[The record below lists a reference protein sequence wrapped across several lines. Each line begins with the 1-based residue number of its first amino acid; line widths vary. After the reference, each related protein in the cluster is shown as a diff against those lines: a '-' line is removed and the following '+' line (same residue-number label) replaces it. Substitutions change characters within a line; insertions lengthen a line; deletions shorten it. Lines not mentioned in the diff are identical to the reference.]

1 MITHRVFP
9 SLGRRIAATIARL
22 RRVSLRHLVP
32 DLVLLTTSLFASLWL
47 RLGWPDALTHLS
59 VLVRHLPVFLGVR
72 LVVFVLD
79 GVYDTIWRHFGVSDA
94 LRLARS
100 FLVALVLVLALS
112 LVLDLGRLP
121 RAIFFIDAMLAFLL
135 LSGLRLLRRLVFEAR
150 AGGRP
155 GGRRAVV
162 FGAGI
167 VGRLLVQRVS
177 TDAASGIE
185 VIGFVDDDPRKAG
198 RKIAGQKVL
207 GNRTDL
213 EGMLAQVKAQ
223 ELIVAMK
230 HPPGD
235 VLREVVQRC
244 RNVGVPVRIVAGLQ
258 ANESGVTAEPIRP
271 VTLSDLLNRPS
282 RNVPT
287 GSIDTMVRGRC
298 VLVTGAGGSIGSELV
313 RQILTHEPATLLLV
327 EHSEFALF
335 QIHSEIQSRA
345 DQNTAVVPLLLDV
358 RDRARIFSIF
368 EQYRPQLVV
377 HAAAYKHVHLVESN
391 PIAAILNNVA
401 GTLNVLEAADLV
413 ATERFVLISTD
424 KAVNPGGIMGA
435 TKRVCER
442 IVTAVGLL
450 RKRNYCS
457 VRFGNVLGSS
467 GSLIPTLMKQIEAGA
482 PVSVTHPEM
491 ERYFMLIPEA
501 VSLVLRAATLVDPG
515 AIAILRMGEPVKIV
529 DLVKSLIA
537 LTGRTEE
544 TSPIVFTGPRPGEK
558 LREEL
563 YLQGDELLTEDPDVL
578 VLPRNEDGGSA
589 AHESVLA
596 TVRTLVD
603 LAESNDP
610 RTLALLRQLSGL
622 KVSTHVGAVRPETR
636 PTSSAS
642 AELQ

>member
-1 MITHRVFP
+1 MITHRVLP
-9 SLGRRIAATIARL
+9 SLGRRIAATVARL

-32 DLVLLTTSLFASLWL
+32 DLVLLAGSLFASLWL
-47 RLGWPDALTHLS
+47 RLGWPDALAHLS

-198 RKIAGQKVL
+198 RKIAGHKVL

-213 EGMLAQVKAQ
+213 EVVLAQAKAQ
-223 ELIVAMK
+223 ELVVAMK
-230 HPPGD
+230 HPPGEL
-235 VLREVVQRC
+235 LREVVQRC

-258 ANESGVTAEPIRP
+258 ANESGVTAEPLRP
-271 VTLSDLLNRPS
+271 VTLSDLLNRSS
-282 RNVPT
+282 RQVPT
-287 GSIDTMVRGRC
+287 GSIDAMVRGRC

-313 RQILTHEPATLLLV
+313 RQIVAYEPATLLLI
-327 EHSEFALF
+327 EHSELALF
-335 QIHSEIQSRA
+335 QIHSELQGRMDS
-345 DQNTAVVPLLLDV
+345 NVAVLPVLLDI
-358 RDRARIFSIF
+358 RDKDRLEALFRK
-368 EQYRPQLVV
+368 YRPHLVL
-377 HAAAYKHVHLVESN
+377 HAAAYKHVHLVEGNAYS
-391 PIAAILNNVA
+391 AILNNVG
-401 GTLNVLEAADLV
+401 GTLNLVQAAEASG
-413 ATERFVLISTD
+413 TERLVMISTD
-424 KAVNPGGIMGA
+424 KAVNPGGVMGA
-435 TKRVCER
+435 TKRVGER
-442 IVTAVGLL
+442 LVAAIGQG
-450 RKRNYCS
+450 RGKRYCS

-467 GSLIPTLMKQIEAGA
+467 GSLIPTLMKQVEAGA
-482 PVSVTHPEM
+482 PVSVTHPDM

-501 VSLVLRAATLVDPG
+501 VSLVLRAATLVEPG
-515 AIAILRMGEPVKIV
+515 AIALLRMGEPVKIV
-529 DLVKSLIA
+529 DIVRSLLA

-544 TSPIVFTGPRPGEK
+544 QCPIVFTGVRPGEK

-563 YLQGDELLTEDPDVL
+563 YLKGDEIVTEDPDVL
-578 VLPRNEDGGSA
+578 VLPHAAEAQAEEPDGFLALAGS
-589 AHESVLA
+589 
-596 TVRTLVD
+596 LVAMAQD
-603 LAESNDP
+603 EDP
-610 RTLALLRQLSGL
+610 RALELLRRLSGWQPPEPPRRL
-622 KVSTHVGAVRPETR
+622 TPRPYTDRLEV
-636 PTSSAS
+636 
-642 AELQ
+642 Q